1 MSGNK
6 LFVDTNIFLYLLDG
20 DDTVADVLSGNQVY
34 ISFITELE
42 LLSFH
47 ELSFSDEVRIK
58 QLIKDVT
65 VIDINNEIKQNAI
78 EIRKEYQIK
87 LPDAIILASAKFL
100 DITFFTADKQ
110 LNKVKNINLILYEK

>member
-20 DDTVADVLSGNQVY
+20 EKTVADVLSGNQIY

-47 ELSFSDEVRIK
+47 KLNSSDEIRIK

-65 VIDINNEIKQNAI
+65 IIDINNDIKQNAI
-78 EIRKEYQIK
+78 EIRQEYQLK

-100 DITFFTADKQ
+100 DIALFTADKQ

>member
-20 DDTVADVLSGNQVY
+20 EKTVADVLSGNQIY

-47 ELSFSDEVRIK
+47 KLNSSDEIRIK

-65 VIDINNEIKQNAI
+65 IIDINNDIKQNAI
-78 EIRKEYQIK
+78 EIRQEYQLK

-100 DITFFTADKQ
+100 DIALFTADKQ
-110 LNKVKNINLILYEK
+110 LIKVKNINLILYEK

>member
-6 LFVDTNIFLYLLDG
+6 LFVDTNIFLYLLEG
-20 DDTVADVLSGNQVY
+20 DKTVADVLSGNQIY

-47 ELSFSDEVRIK
+47 KLSSTEEIRIK

-78 EIRKEYQIK
+78 EIRKENQIK
-87 LPDAIILASAKFL
+87 LPDAIILASARFL
-100 DITFFTADKQ
+100 GLTLFSADKQ
-110 LNKVKNINLILYEK
+110 LNKVKDINLILYEK

>member
-20 DDTVADVLSGNQVY
+20 DNTVADVLSGNQIY

-47 ELSFSDEVRIK
+47 KLSFSEEIRIK
-58 QLIKDVT
+58 
-65 VIDINNEIKQNAI
+65 N
-78 EIRKEYQIK
+78 
-87 LPDAIILASAKFL
+87 
-100 DITFFTADKQ
+100 
-110 LNKVKNINLILYEK
+110 

>member
-20 DDTVADVLSGNQVY
+20 EKTVADVLSGNQIY

-47 ELSFSDEVRIK
+47 KLNSSDEIRIK

-65 VIDINNEIKQNAI
+65 IIDINNDIKQNAI
-78 EIRKEYQIK
+78 EIRQEYQLK

-100 DITFFTADKQ
+100 DIALFTADKQ
-110 LNKVKNINLILYEK
+110 LNKVKNINLILYQK

>member
-20 DDTVADVLSGNQVY
+20 DNTVADVLSGNQIY

-47 ELSFSDEVRIK
+47 KLSSSEEIRIK
-58 QLIKDVT
+58 QLIRDVT
-65 VIDINNEIKQNAI
+65 VIDINSYIKQYAI
-78 EIRKEYQIK
+78 EIRQENQIK

-100 DITFFTADKQ
+100 DIALFTADKQ

>member
-47 ELSFSDEVRIK
+47 KLSSSEEVRIK
-58 QLIKDVT
+58 QLINDVT

-78 EIRKEYQIK
+78 EIRQEYQIK

-100 DITFFTADKQ
+100 DIALFTADKQ

>member
-20 DDTVADVLSGNQVY
+20 EKTVADVLSGNQIY

-47 ELSFSDEVRIK
+47 KLTSSDEIRIK

-65 VIDINNEIKQNAI
+65 IIDINNDIKQNAI
-78 EIRKEYQIK
+78 EIRQEYQLK

-100 DITFFTADKQ
+100 DIALFTADKQ
-110 LNKVKNINLILYEK
+110 LNKVKNIKLILYEK